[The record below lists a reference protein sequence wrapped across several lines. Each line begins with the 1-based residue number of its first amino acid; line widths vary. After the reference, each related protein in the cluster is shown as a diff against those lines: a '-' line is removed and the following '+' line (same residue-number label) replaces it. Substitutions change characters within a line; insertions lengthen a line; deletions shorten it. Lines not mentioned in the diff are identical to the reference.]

1 MSSQYKIQLNVK
13 HQNANCVSA
22 MSLKVKVDSAMMLAS
37 IQGIQLKTIKENKG
51 KERRGRGRRRRRRNR
66 C

>member
-1 MSSQYKIQLNVK
+1 
-13 HQNANCVSA
+13 
-22 MSLKVKVDSAMMLAS
+22 MMLAS